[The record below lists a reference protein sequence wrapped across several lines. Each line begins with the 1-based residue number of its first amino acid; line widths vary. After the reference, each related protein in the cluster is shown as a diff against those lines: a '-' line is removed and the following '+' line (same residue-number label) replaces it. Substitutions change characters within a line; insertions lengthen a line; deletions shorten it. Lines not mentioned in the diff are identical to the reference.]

1 MSEFES
7 ETPVEELPGIL
18 GYQWD
23 DFDFVSLSE
32 ATSSLT
38 ADLVRDFDEQA
49 SYLTKNLPVKVRVGL
64 AEIDVAVEPGERL
77 IGLLDALPAVDVLID
92 CPPDQ
97 GPSGGAGY
105 LVFIADGHTL
115 EQAGQQIAAF
125 VGAMEAALAEIRRLN
140 DE

>member
-7 ETPVEELPGIL
+7 DTPVEELPGIL

-49 SYLTKNLPVKVRVGL
+49 SYLTKKLPVKVNVGS
-64 AEIDVAVEPGERL
+64 AEIDFAIEPGERL
-77 IGLLDALPAVDVLID
+77 IGLLDALPAVDVQIE

-105 LVFIADGHTL
+105 LVFLADDHTL
-115 EQAGQQIAAF
+115 EQARQQIAAF
-125 VGAMEAALAEIRRLN
+125 LGAMEAALTEIRRLN